1 MNDLAQQFG
10 IAGVAAGVLGAIMIG
25 IGAVP
30 SSLRFADVKATAKQ
44 NQDVIN
50 EIKTDQAVMK
60 TDIKYIKESVT
71 LQAETLK
78 ELLAETK
85 KRRR

>member
-10 IAGVAAGVLGAIMIG
+10 IAGAAAGVLGALMVG
-25 IGAVP
+25 LGVVP
-30 SSLRFADVKATAKQ
+30 SSSQMADVKATAKQ
-44 NQDVIN
+44 NQTFVN